1 MNCKWDIETD
11 LTEAPDG
18 RYLLTTEMFDYRKEQ
33 SPDYVFET
41 WTSDIVVEVVDG
53 RINRDQA
60 LKAANDLLQQCGY
73 WGTFLEELE
82 YKGGTTLS
90 ATFGS

>member
-18 RYLLTTEMFDYRKEQ
+18 RYLLTTEMFDYRKDQ
-33 SPDYVFET
+33 SRDYVFED
-41 WTSDIVVEVVDG
+41 WTSDILVTVENG
-53 RINRDQA
+53 RINKTEA
-60 LKAANDLLQQCGY
+60 LKAADDLLQQCGY

-82 YKGGTTLS
+82 YKGGTTLT

>member
-1 MNCKWDIETD
+1 MNCKWDIESE

-41 WTSDIVVEVVDG
+41 WTSDIVVTVENG
-53 RINRDQA
+53 RIKKTEA
-60 LKAANDLLQQCGY
+60 LKAADDLLAQCGY

-82 YKGGTTLS
+82 YKGGTTLT

>member
-41 WTSDIVVEVVDG
+41 WTSDIIVDVVNG
-53 RINRDQA
+53 RINKDQA
-60 LKAANDLLQQCGY
+60 LRAADDLLAQCGY

-82 YKGGTTLS
+82 YKGGTTLT

>member
-1 MNCKWDIETD
+1 MNCKWDIESES
-11 LTEAPDG
+11 TEAPDG

-41 WTSDIVVEVVDG
+41 WTSDIVVTVENG
-53 RINRDQA
+53 KINKQEA
-60 LKAANDLLQQCGY
+60 LKAADDLLQQCGY
-73 WGTFLEELE
+73 WGTCLEELE
-82 YKGGTTLS
+82 YKGGTTLT

>member
-41 WTSDIVVEVVDG
+41 WTSPIVVTVENG
-53 RINRDQA
+53 RINKTEA
-60 LKAANDLLQQCGY
+60 LKAAEDLLDQCGY
-73 WGTFLEELE
+73 WGTFYEELE
-82 YKGGTTLS
+82 YKGGTTLN

>member
-1 MNCKWDIETD
+1 MNCKWDMETD

-18 RYLLTTEMFDYRKEQ
+18 RYLLTTQMFDYRKEQ
-33 SPDYVFET
+33 SPDYVFEN
-41 WTSDIVVEVVDG
+41 WTSDILVTVENG
-53 RINRDQA
+53 RINKSEA
-60 LKAANDLLQQCGY
+60 LKAADDLLQQCGY

-82 YKGGTTLS
+82 YKGGTTLT

>member
-1 MNCKWDIETD
+1 MNCKWDIESES
-11 LTEAPDG
+11 TEAPDG
-18 RYLLTTEMFDYRKEQ
+18 RYLVTTEMFDYRKEQ

-41 WTSDIVVEVVDG
+41 WTSDVIVEVVNG
-53 RINRDQA
+53 KINREQA
-60 LKAANDLLQQCGY
+60 LKAADDLLQQCGY

>member
-18 RYLLTTEMFDYRKEQ
+18 RYLLTTQMFDYRKDQ
-33 SPDYVFET
+33 SPDYVFEN
-41 WTSDIVVEVVDG
+41 WTSDILVTVENG
-53 RINRDQA
+53 RINKTEA
-60 LKAANDLLQQCGY
+60 LKAADDLLQQCGY

-82 YKGGTTLS
+82 YKGGTTLT

>member
-33 SPDYVFET
+33 SPDYVFEN
-41 WTSDIVVEVVDG
+41 WTSDILVTVENG
-53 RINRDQA
+53 RINKTEA
-60 LKAANDLLQQCGY
+60 LKAADDLLQQCGY

>member
-41 WTSDIVVEVVDG
+41 WTSPKVVTVENG
-53 RINRDQA
+53 RINKSED
-60 LKAANDLLQQCGY
+60 LKAAEDLLDQCGY

-82 YKGGTTLS
+82 YKGGTTLN

>member
-1 MNCKWDIETD
+1 MNCKWDIESES
-11 LTEAPDG
+11 TEAPDG
-18 RYLLTTEMFDYRKEQ
+18 RYLVTTEMFDYRKEQ

-41 WTSDIVVEVVDG
+41 WTSDVIVEVVNG
-53 RINRDQA
+53 KINRDQA
-60 LKAANDLLQQCGY
+60 LRAANDLLQQCGY

>member
-41 WTSDIVVEVVDG
+41 WTSDIIVDVVNG
-53 RINRDQA
+53 RINKDQA
-60 LKAANDLLQQCGY
+60 LKAANDLLAQCGY

-82 YKGGTTLS
+82 YKGGTTLT

>member
-1 MNCKWDIETD
+1 MNCKWDIESE

-41 WTSDIVVEVVDG
+41 WTSDIVVTVENG
-53 RINRDQA
+53 RINKDQA

>member
-1 MNCKWDIETD
+1 MNCKWDIESE

-18 RYLLTTEMFDYRKEQ
+18 RYLITTEMFDYRKEQ

-41 WTSDIVVEVVDG
+41 WTSPVVVTVENGV
-53 RINRDQA
+53 INKQEA
-60 LKAANDLLQQCGY
+60 LKAADDLLAQCGY

-82 YKGGTTLS
+82 YKGGTTLTAS
-90 ATFGS
+90 FGS

>member
-41 WTSDIVVEVVDG
+41 WTSPIVVTVENG
-53 RINRDQA
+53 RINKPEA
-60 LKAANDLLQQCGY
+60 LKAAEDLLDQ
-73 WGTFLEELE
+73 
-82 YKGGTTLS
+82 
-90 ATFGS
+90 

>member
-33 SPDYVFET
+33 SPDYVFEN
-41 WTSDIVVEVVDG
+41 WTSDILVTVENG
-53 RINRDQA
+53 RINKSEA
-60 LKAANDLLQQCGY
+60 LKAADDLLQQCGY

-82 YKGGTTLS
+82 YKGGTTLT

>member
-11 LTEAPDG
+11 LPEAPDG

-33 SPDYVFET
+33 RPDYTFET
-41 WTSDIVVEVVDG
+41 WTSPIVVTVENG
-53 RINRDQA
+53 RINKTEA
-60 LKAANDLLQQCGY
+60 LKAAEDLLDQCGY

-82 YKGGTTLS
+82 YKGGTTLN

>member
-1 MNCKWDIETD
+1 MNCKWDIESES
-11 LTEAPDG
+11 TEAPDG

-41 WTSDIVVEVVDG
+41 WTSDIVVEVVNG
-53 RINRDQA
+53 RINKDQA
-60 LKAANDLLQQCGY
+60 LRAANDLLQQCGY

-82 YKGGTTLS
+82 YKGGTTLT

>member
-1 MNCKWDIETD
+1 MNCKWDIESE

-41 WTSDIVVEVVDG
+41 WTSDIVVTVENG
-53 RINRDQA
+53 RINKDQA
-60 LKAANDLLQQCGY
+60 LKAADDLLQQCGY

>member
-18 RYLLTTEMFDYRKEQ
+18 RYLLTTELFAYRKEQ
-33 SPDYVFET
+33 RADYTFET
-41 WTSDIVVEVVDG
+41 WTSPIVVTVENG
-53 RINRDQA
+53 RINKTEA
-60 LKAANDLLQQCGY
+60 LKAAEDLLDQCGY

-82 YKGGTTLS
+82 YKGGTTLN

>member
-1 MNCKWDIETD
+1 MNCKWDIESE

-41 WTSDIVVEVVDG
+41 WTSDIVVEVVNG
-53 RINRDQA
+53 KINKDQA
-60 LKAANDLLQQCGY
+60 LRAANDLLQQCGY

-82 YKGGTTLS
+82 YKGGTTLT

>member
-41 WTSDIVVEVVDG
+41 WTSPIVVTVENG
-53 RINRDQA
+53 RINKTEA
-60 LKAANDLLQQCGY
+60 LKAAKDLLDQCGY

-82 YKGGTTLS
+82 YKGGTTLN

>member
-1 MNCKWDIETD
+1 MNCKWDIKTD

-33 SPDYVFET
+33 SPDYTFET
-41 WTSDIVVEVVDG
+41 WTSPIVVTVENG
-53 RINRDQA
+53 RINKTEA
-60 LKAANDLLQQCGY
+60 LKAAEDLLDQCGY

-82 YKGGTTLS
+82 YKGGTTLN

>member
-33 SPDYVFET
+33 SPDYVFEP
-41 WTSDIVVEVVDG
+41 WTSPIVVTVENG
-53 RINRDQA
+53 RINKTEA
-60 LKAANDLLQQCGY
+60 LKAAEDLLDQCGY

-82 YKGGTTLS
+82 YKGGTTLN

>member
-1 MNCKWDIETD
+1 MNCKWDIESE

>member
-1 MNCKWDIETD
+1 MNCKWDIESE

-18 RYLLTTEMFDYRKEQ
+18 RSLLTTEMFDYRKEQ

-41 WTSDIVVEVVDG
+41 WTSDVIVEVVDG
-53 RINRDQA
+53 KINKDQA
-60 LKAANDLLQQCGY
+60 LKAADDLLAQCGY
-73 WGTFLEELE
+73 WGTFLEEFE

>member
-1 MNCKWDIETD
+1 MNCKWDIESE

-41 WTSDIVVEVVDG
+41 WTSDILVTVENG
-53 RINRDQA
+53 KINKQEA
-60 LKAANDLLQQCGY
+60 LKAADDLLQQCGY

>member
-33 SPDYVFET
+33 SPDYVFEN
-41 WTSDIVVEVVDG
+41 WTSDILVTVENG
-53 RINRDQA
+53 RINKTEA
-60 LKAANDLLQQCGY
+60 LKAADDLLQQCGY

-82 YKGGTTLS
+82 YKGGTTLT

>member
-1 MNCKWDIETD
+1 MNCKWDIESD

-41 WTSDIVVEVVDG
+41 WTSDIVVEVVNG
-53 RINRDQA
+53 KINKDQA
-60 LKAANDLLQQCGY
+60 LRAANDLLQQCGY

-82 YKGGTTLS
+82 YKGGTTLT

>member
-1 MNCKWDIETD
+1 MNCKWDIESES
-11 LTEAPDG
+11 TEAPDG

-41 WTSDIVVEVVDG
+41 WTSDIVVTVENG
-53 RINRDQA
+53 RINKDQA

-82 YKGGTTLS
+82 YKGGTTLT

>member
-41 WTSDIVVEVVDG
+41 WTSPIVVTVENG
-53 RINRDQA
+53 RINKTEA
-60 LKAANDLLQQCGY
+60 LKAAEDLLDQCGY
-73 WGTFLEELE
+73 WGTFLVELE
-82 YKGGTTLS
+82 YKGGTTLN

>member
-41 WTSDIVVEVVDG
+41 WTSDIIVDVVNG
-53 RINRDQA
+53 RINKDQA
-60 LKAANDLLQQCGY
+60 LRAANDLLAQCGY

-82 YKGGTTLS
+82 YKGGTTLT

>member
-1 MNCKWDIETD
+1 MNCKWDID
-11 LTEAPDG
+11 SNKTEAPDG

-60 LKAANDLLQQCGY
+60 LRAANDLLQQCGY

>member
-1 MNCKWDIETD
+1 MNCKWDIESE

-82 YKGGTTLS
+82 YKGGTTLN

>member
-18 RYLLTTEMFDYRKEQ
+18 RYLLTTQMFDYRKEQ

-41 WTSDIVVEVVDG
+41 WTSPIVVTVENG
-53 RINRDQA
+53 RINKTEA
-60 LKAANDLLQQCGY
+60 LKAAEDLLDQCGY

-82 YKGGTTLS
+82 YKGGTTLN

>member
-1 MNCKWDIETD
+1 MNCKWDIESE

-41 WTSDIVVEVVDG
+41 WTSDIVVTVENG
-53 RINRDQA
+53 KINKQEA
-60 LKAANDLLQQCGY
+60 LRAADDLLQQCGY

>member
-1 MNCKWDIETD
+1 MNCKWDIESE

-41 WTSDIVVEVVDG
+41 WTSDIVVTVENA
-53 RINRDQA
+53 RINKDQA
-60 LKAANDLLQQCGY
+60 LKAADDLLRQCGY

>member
-1 MNCKWDIETD
+1 MNCKWDIESES
-11 LTEAPDG
+11 TEAPDG
-18 RYLLTTEMFDYRKEQ
+18 RYLVTTEMFDYRKEQ

-41 WTSDIVVEVVDG
+41 WTSDVIVEVVNG
-53 RINRDQA
+53 KINRDQA
-60 LKAANDLLQQCGY
+60 LRAANDLLQQCGY

-82 YKGGTTLS
+82 YKGGTTLT

>member
-11 LTEAPDG
+11 LIEAPDG

-41 WTSDIVVEVVDG
+41 WTSPIVVTVENG
-53 RINRDQA
+53 RINKTEA
-60 LKAANDLLQQCGY
+60 LKAAEDLLDQCGY

-82 YKGGTTLS
+82 YKGGTTLN